1 MFDLKQQPHRRFNPL
16 TNEWIL
22 VSPHRTQRPWQG
34 KQERGSAPTQVTYD
48 PDCYLCPGNARAGGV
63 RNPEYKT
70 TFVFE
75 NDFAALKP
83 DTPEGEFREGDLLI
97 ASAESGVCKVVC
109 FSPRH
114 DLTLR
119 AMDAASIRPVVDTWT
134 EQYESIGA
142 SPTINYVQ
150 IFENRGEEMGASNP
164 HPHCQIWS
172 GRTLPNEHQKELAS
186 QGAYLEKHGSC
197 LLCDYVSLEARSRER
212 IVFENEGFLVVVPF
226 WAVWPFEV
234 LLPVQA
240 TPFVAHG
247 IQRRGA
253 KRALRRIL
261 HRIAVRF
268 DNVFETSVSVLD
280 GLPPAPDRRP
290 GVPGVAFPRALLPS
304 AAPVGQGE
312 EVYGRLRDARNAA
325 AGYYARIGRPA
336 VARDAR
342 RALPGF
348 ENGIE
353 FLNHRTG
360 FATPGVVLCS
370 EMWIL
375 RPPENP

>member
-1 MFDLKQQPHRRFNPL
+1 LFDLKQQPHRRFNPL

-97 ASAESGVCKVVC
+97 ARAESGVCKVVC

-114 DLTLR
+114 DLTLAR
-119 AMDAASIRPVVDTWT
+119 MDAASIRPVVDTWT

-197 LLCDYVSLEARSRER
+197 LLCDYVNLEARSRER

-234 LLPVQA
+234 LCLS
-240 TPFVAHG
+240 
-247 IQRRGA
+247 
-253 KRALRRIL
+253 KRHVSSLTEFNDAERNGLCDAL
-261 HRIAVRF
+261 HRIAVRY
-268 DNVFETSVSVLD
+268 DNVFETSFPYSMGFHQRPTD
-280 GLPPAPDRRP
+280 GREYPGWHFHAHYYPP
-290 GVPGVAFPRALLPS
+290 LLRSAKVRKYMVGYEMLGMPQRDITPES
-304 AAPVGQGE
+304 AAE
-312 EVYGRLRDARNAA
+312 RLR
-325 AGYYARIGRPA
+325 G
-336 VARDAR
+336 
-342 RALPGF
+342 
-348 ENGIE
+348 
-353 FLNHRTG
+353 
-360 FATPGVVLCS
+360 
-370 EMWIL
+370 M
-375 RPPENP
+375 PEEHYLDLKTE